1 MKIGIIQDPLYI
13 EHNPGQYHPE
23 SPERLIAL
31 YKMLKE
37 GDVSDIIHPLQPR
50 KATRE
55 EIQRN
60 HTSEYYDQ
68 VAKTAGISFSFL
80 DSDTQTSEKSFEAAL
95 LAAGGI
101 LVGIDKIMEGDL
113 NTVFAL
119 VRPPGH
125 HAESNRGMGFCLFNN
140 VAVGALYALDH
151 YSIERIVIVDW
162 DLHHGN
168 GTQHSFY
175 NDNRVLYFSTHQYPY
190 YPGTGDFNEVGEKEG
205 KGFTINVPLG
215 VGHGDTEYVQ
225 IFKRILVPVTEMYN
239 PQLIIVSAGFDIY
252 FRDPLG
258 GMAVTSQGFAAL
270 TQILQDVA
278 GRKAENRLLFAL
290 EGGYHLEGLCQSVKA
305 VIQQLAGKIG
315 KDQLTD
321 KSIDLDNVDKLGTRS
336 NLVIDKV
343 ISIQK
348 KFWNNL

>member
-23 SPERLIAL
+23 SPERLITL
-31 YKMLKE
+31 YKMLKDD
-37 GDVSDIIHPLQPR
+37 DVSSIIQPLQPR

-60 HTSEYYDQ
+60 HTARYYDQ
-68 VAKTAGISFSFL
+68 VAETAGIAFSFL
-80 DSDTQTSEKSFEAAL
+80 DGDTQTSERSFEAAL
-95 LAAGGI
+95 YAAGGI

-113 NTVFAL
+113 NSVFAL

-140 VAVGALYALDH
+140 VAVGALYAMEH
-151 YSIERIVIVDW
+151 YSFDRIVIVDW

-175 NDNRVLYFSTHQYPY
+175 TDNRVLYFSTHQYPY

-205 KGFTINVPLG
+205 KGFTINLPLS
-215 VGHGDTEYVQ
+215 VGHGDTEYIQ
-225 IFKRILVPVTEMYN
+225 IFRRILVPVIEMYN
-239 PQLIIVSAGFDIY
+239 PQLIMVSAGFDIY
-252 FRDPLG
+252 YQDPLG
-258 GMAVTSQGFAAL
+258 GMAVTPKGFAAL
-270 TQILQDVA
+270 THILQDVA
-278 GRKAENRLLFAL
+278 KRKAENRLLFAL
-290 EGGYHLEGLCQSVKA
+290 EGGYHLEGLRQSVKA
-305 VIQQLAGKIG
+305 VIQQLGGKI
-315 KDQLTD
+315 DTD
-321 KSIDLDNVDKLGTRS
+321 KSIDLDNVDNFGSRS
-336 NLVIDKV
+336 NLVIDKA

-348 KFWNNL
+348 RFWNCF